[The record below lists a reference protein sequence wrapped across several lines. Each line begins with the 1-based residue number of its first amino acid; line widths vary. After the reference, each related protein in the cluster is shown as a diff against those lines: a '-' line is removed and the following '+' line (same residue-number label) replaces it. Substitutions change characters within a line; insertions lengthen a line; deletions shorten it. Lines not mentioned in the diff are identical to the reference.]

1 MNPKPP
7 PTSLPGKLLALV
19 AGVILLV
26 LGFMFSLVLLVVF
39 VAVGLLLGAWFFWK
53 TRHVRKAMNEARMAG
68 HPPAGRQRDRGRSGR
83 RRGMPGHRN
92 ASPARRYA
100 QAMSRRLPL

>member
-1 MNPKPP
+1 MNPNPP

-26 LGFMFSLVLLVVF
+26 LGVMFSLMLLVVF

-68 HPPAGRQRDRGRSGR
+68 HPPADGNVIEGEAVVVEECRVTETQVLHDDTRK
-83 RRGMPGHRN
+83 P
-92 ASPARRYA
+92 
-100 QAMSRRLPL
+100 

>member
-1 MNPKPP
+1 MNPNPP

-53 TRHVRKAMNEARMAG
+53 TRHVRQAMNEARMAG
-68 HPPAGRQRDRGRSGR
+68 HPPADGNVIEGEAVVVEECRVTETQVLHDDTRK
-83 RRGMPGHRN
+83 P
-92 ASPARRYA
+92 
-100 QAMSRRLPL
+100 